1 MMYQRS
7 EHAVAIE
14 TLKADH
20 ENLLEET
27 SSELKRKHEGEIQ
40 LGKVSIINNWWSNL
54 LVIEIIIY
62 LLICVAFILAIE
74 THRSQMHEMKEEQ
87 EKQVI

>member
-1 MMYQRS
+1 MYQRS

-27 SSELKRKHEGEIQ
+27 SSELKCKHEGEIQ
-40 LGKVSIINNWWSNL
+40 LGKVSIINN
-54 LVIEIIIY
+54 
-62 LLICVAFILAIE
+62 
-74 THRSQMHEMKEEQ
+74 
-87 EKQVI
+87 